1 MKRSQIVIALGAFT
15 LAIGSFSITKA
26 SKQFNCVT
34 CIKGRVYSA
43 NFTVPCAHWTT
54 DNSTGAVTAFF
65 KTLNGITRTMVT
77 VVAGTPVKAYY
88 H

>member
-1 MKRSQIVIALGAFT
+1 MKRSQIAIALGAFT
-15 LAIGSFSITKA
+15 LAIGSFAVTKA
-26 SKQFNCVT
+26 SKKFSPLT
-34 CIKGRVYSA
+34 SIKARVLNAS
-43 NFTVPCAHWTT
+43 FTVPSAHWTT